1 MQGFLEFC
9 AALLRRARTRIWTTL
24 VRGRFRAFG
33 AGSIVEPLCALAH
46 PSCVEVGAKVHI
58 REHAWLNC
66 FPREDGKPTLVVKD
80 GAYIGRF
87 FHANAFHEIVIEEEV
102 MIADRVYIADV
113 DHKYKDPNVSVL
125 KQGLE
130 VKGPVR
136 LKRGCWIGTGAAIFP
151 GVTIGRN
158 AVVSANSVVNKD
170 VPDYGL
176 AVGNPARVMT
186 RQDAPDKE

>member
-1 MQGFLEFC
+1 MQKFLEFS
-9 AALLRRARTRIWTTL
+9 AAMLRRARTAVWTAL
-24 VRGRFRAFG
+24 VRGRFRSFG
-33 AGSIVEPLCALAH
+33 PGSIVEPLCALAH
-46 PSCVEVGAKVHI
+46 PSCVEIGAGVHI
-58 REHAWLNC
+58 REHAWINC
-66 FPREDGKPTLVVKD
+66 FPREDGKPTLRIGD

-87 FHANAFHEIVIEEEV
+87 FHANAFSDILIEEEV

-113 DHKYKDPNVSVL
+113 DHRYKDPGLSIL

-130 VKGPVR
+130 VKGAVR

-170 VPDYGL
+170 VPDFGL

-186 RQDAPDKE
+186 RQDAPERE